1 MPETAGN
8 GWEKDR
14 QCFLKPV
21 PENVFS
27 AQSGGDERIRMLL
40 FPLVFC
46 ARGTEWYR
54 YRVSYVWF
62 LLDSSGEY
70 EGCDY
75 GHTAAIPDNTRHRR
89 AVSAG
94 EQGVLKTQG
103 SEAGLKTGSFLSRKS
118 DGYRYLQSEL

>member
-27 AQSGGDERIRMLL
+27 AQSGGGRADPDAA
-40 FPLVFC
+40 FPVGILCPRHGVVP
-46 ARGTEWYR
+46 A
-54 YRVSYVWF
+54 RVSYVWF